1 MMKLG
6 RVVLAFLF
14 AFVFISATAR
24 VASAGD
30 NTIRQPGDHPNY
42 AVEMEPHLILGWGG
56 FDGYGAGGVGV
67 GGRFTIPI
75 VRNGF
80 VPTIN
85 NTVGIGFGVDFTYYN
100 SCAALGCN
108 GHAADLLTFP
118 VVMQWNFY
126 VAQRWSVFGEPGFSI
141 SYASAEHN
149 YVFPSPV
156 FEVGG
161 RYHFNEHVALTA
173 RIGFPYFSFGVSFM

>member
-1 MMKLG
+1 MMKLS
-6 RVVLAFLF
+6 RAVLALLF
-14 AFVFISATAR
+14 ACVFISATAG

-42 AVEMEPHLILGWGG
+42 IIEMEPHLILGWYDG
-56 FDGYGAGGVGV
+56 FSPGYDTGFGF

-75 VRNGF
+75 VKNGF
-80 VPTIN
+80 IPTIN
-85 NTVGIGFGVDFTYYN
+85 NTVGIGFGADFIYYG
-100 SCAALGCN
+100 CGALVCN
-108 GHAADLLTFP
+108 GHAADLLSFP

-126 VAQRWSVFGEPGFSI
+126 VAQRWSVFGEPGFSLN
-141 SYASAEHN
+141 YASALPN
-149 YVFPSPV
+149 TFFPNPV

-173 RIGFPYFSFGVSFM
+173 RLGFPYFSLGVSFM